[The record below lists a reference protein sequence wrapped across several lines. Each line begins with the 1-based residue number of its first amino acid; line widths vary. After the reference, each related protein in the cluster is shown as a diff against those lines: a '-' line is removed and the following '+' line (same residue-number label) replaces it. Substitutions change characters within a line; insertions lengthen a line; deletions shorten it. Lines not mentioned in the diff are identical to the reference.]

1 MKRTTALTA
10 IALLFLSGA
19 AYGEGSG
26 ISFRLSGGGAWGR
39 YSHPPLIS
47 YPGKPDLR
55 IGITYGDRIGL
66 AGGAGC
72 EIALPFSERLS
83 SVTSVEYIRKGAQ
96 VVIYEPAVGI
106 FANDRYEARHSLR
119 SYEMETLSLIQLL
132 KVKPLPGGFPY
143 ALAGFELARVLSHGF
158 TETPGLSEA
167 PLTDDT
173 RKIDFGLVAGA
184 GGELNAGRWASFLEV
199 RYHLGLV
206 NLSKAAG
213 ALQNY
218 PTLKT
223 RAVSLIFGLRYRLG
237 KAAS

>member
-1 MKRTTALTA
+1 MKRTSALAA
-10 IALLFLSGA
+10 IAILVLSGA
-19 AYGEGSG
+19 VFGEGSG
-26 ISFRLSGGGAWGR
+26 ISLRLSGGGSYAR
-39 YSHPPLIS
+39 YHLPRF
-47 YPGKPDLR
+47 DWV
-55 IGITYGDRIGL
+55 GIPESSFSIVNSDRIGL

-83 SVTSVEYIRKGAQ
+83 SVTSVEYIRKGTQ
-96 VVIYEPAVGI
+96 VDLLDWGEPTSSV
-106 FANDRYEARHSLR
+106 R
-119 SYEMETLSLIQLL
+119 SYELETLSLLQLL

-158 TETPGLSEA
+158 TEGSSYAKT

-213 ALQNY
+213 ALQDY

-223 RAVSLIFGLRYRLG
+223 RAISLIVGFRCRLG

>member
-1 MKRTTALTA
+1 MKRTTALAA
-10 IALLFLSGA
+10 IAILVLSCAVFGD
-19 AYGEGSG
+19 SPG
-26 ISFRLSGGGAWGR
+26 ISLRLSGGGAWGR

-47 YPGKPDLR
+47 VPDRSDLR
-55 IGITYGDRIGL
+55 IEISYGDRIGL

-96 VVIYEPAVGI
+96 VVIYEPAVSIYGDYW
-106 FANDRYEARHSLR
+106 ARYSLR
-119 SYEMETLSLIQLL
+119 SYELETLSLIQLL
-132 KVKPLPGGFPY
+132 KVKPLLSNFSY
-143 ALAGFELARVLSHGF
+143 ALAGFELARVLSHES
-158 TETPGLSEA
+158 TATPGVGRSL
-167 PLTDDT
+167 LTEGT

-199 RYHLGLV
+199 RYHLGLAE
-206 NLSKAAG
+206 LSKADG
-213 ALQNY
+213 PLWNY

-223 RAVSLIFGLRYRLG
+223 RTVSIIVGLRYRLG